1 MPKRRANGE
10 GNIRKRKDGRW
21 EGRYTAGYDAN
32 GKVITKNVLG
42 KTQAEVKDKLR
53 AAIEDS
59 KKLDPVKAGSYTL
72 EQWLRL
78 WYSVYIEPQVR
89 YSTKE
94 FYHNAIDHHIIPKL
108 GSVKLEK
115 LTMLQIQQFY
125 NELLKSGRV
134 QKKNQPELKDH
145 GLSPRMVQCVHVVLN
160 KALEHAVEEKLI
172 LANPAKKCK
181 IPKNTCKELNIL
193 PEALIGPYL
202 SAAKEHGILAPMYL
216 ELTTGLRRG
225 ELLALRWED
234 LDVQN
239 RTLSI
244 NKSAARQD
252 GKLVISTP
260 KTPNSIRTVMLPAD
274 TIKLLVEEHAR
285 HPANPYLFPSPRTG
299 ETWDPDGFRRLHDR
313 IINEIGAEHVRFHDM
328 RHTFAT
334 LSLKSGVDVRTLSE
348 TLGHF
353 SAGFT
358 LRPMSTQHLG

>member
-1 MPKRRANGE
+1 MKERCDRKWPQCSFRCFLEEFGG
-10 GNIRKRKDGRW
+10 GN
-21 EGRYTAGYDAN
+21 
-32 GKVITKNVLG
+32 
-42 KTQAEVKDKLR
+42 
-53 AAIEDS
+53 
-59 KKLDPVKAGSYTL
+59 TL
-72 EQWLRL
+72 E
-78 WYSVYIEPQVR
+78 Y
-89 YSTKE
+89 
-94 FYHNAIDHHIIPKL
+94 
-108 GSVKLEK
+108 
-115 LTMLQIQQFY
+115 
-125 NELLKSGRV
+125 
-134 QKKNQPELKDH
+134 
-145 GLSPRMVQCVHVVLN
+145 
-160 KALEHAVEEKLI
+160 AVEEKLI
-172 LANPAKKCK
+172 LVNPAKKCK
-181 IPKNTCKELNIL
+181 IPKNTRKEMNIL

-244 NKSAARQD
+244 NKSVARQD

-260 KTPNSIRTVMLPAD
+260 KTPNSIRTVLLPEE
-274 TIKLLVEEHAR
+274 TVKLLVEEHER
-285 HPANPYLFPSPRTG
+285 HPVNPYLFPSPRTG

-313 IINEIGAEHVRFHDM
+313 IIKEIGAEHVRFHDM

-358 LRPMSTQHLG
+358 LSTYVHSTPGMKQSAADAIGNTIRNAI